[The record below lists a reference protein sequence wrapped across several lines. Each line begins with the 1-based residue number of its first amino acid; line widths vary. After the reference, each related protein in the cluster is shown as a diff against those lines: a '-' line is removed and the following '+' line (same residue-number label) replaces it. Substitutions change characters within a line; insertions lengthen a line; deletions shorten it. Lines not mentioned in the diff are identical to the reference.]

1 MEFSYDHNCFVC
13 GEKNPLGMKVRF
25 KDLGNGEIEGDFLP
39 SEFHEG
45 FPGHLHGGLAATLLD
60 ETMARAVNTLGVHGM
75 TARMEL
81 RYREKIPVGVTVKS
95 IAKVIKYRK
104 AIIDLEAK
112 LLLPNG
118 EIAVEATA
126 RFMVIGKM
134 KDPEISH
141 K

>member
-1 MEFSYDHNCFVC
+1 MEFSYDHKCFVC
-13 GEKNPLGMKVRF
+13 GENNPLGMKVKF
-25 KDLGNGEIEGDFLP
+25 KDNGNGEIEGAFTP

-60 ETMARAVNTLGVHGM
+60 EAMARAVNTQGVHGM

-81 RYREKIPVGVTVKS
+81 RYREKIPVQETIKVV
-95 IAKVIKYRK
+95 AKVLRFKKTIL
-104 AIIDLEAK
+104 DLEAK
-112 LLLPNG
+112 VYLPDG
-118 EIAVEATA
+118 KVAVEATA

-134 KDPEISH
+134 EDPEISH